1 MRFENMPDNR
11 GSDRK
16 SDKSPAW
23 AANSED
29 APAVIVS
36 EDTMLAANP
45 YDPVIREALREIVRP
60 ATIAELI
67 VLFAC
72 LIALALWRSSCS

>member
-1 MRFENMPDNR
+1 M
-11 GSDRK
+11 
-16 SDKSPAW
+16 
-23 AANSED
+23 
-29 APAVIVS
+29 IVS

-45 YDPVIREALREIVRP
+45 YDPVIREALREAVRP

-72 LIALALWRSSCS
+72 LIAPALILFVSGE